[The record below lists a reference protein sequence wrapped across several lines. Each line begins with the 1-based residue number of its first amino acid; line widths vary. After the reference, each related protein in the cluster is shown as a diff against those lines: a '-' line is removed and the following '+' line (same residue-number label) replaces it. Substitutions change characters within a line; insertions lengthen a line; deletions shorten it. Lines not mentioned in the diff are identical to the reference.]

1 MGPDWEKLSG
11 EEGRDVTSGRFKRML
26 RVGALGASVGA
37 STALRKVSKGLR
49 SKSRGADKDDGL
61 FRSRQADK
69 VLKVLGEM
77 KGATMK
83 VGQILS
89 SDPDLIPP
97 EFVEKLTE
105 LQRDAPPMT
114 YRAVQEIIETA
125 FEAPLS
131 DIFETFDHKPVG
143 SASIGQ
149 VHRARLRSGEEV
161 AVKVQYPGICD
172 TLESDLRNLTSLLT
186 LARVVADRERVEA
199 YSHEVREALEQ
210 EMDYQGEA
218 ARLAHFHGVFA
229 HVPGV
234 TCPKPYPEW
243 TRKNV
248 LTMSFVQGA
257 KLDDALNSMQSGT
270 ERDTILQ
277 RWCELYSWML
287 HELHELHADPHPGNF
302 ILTPDNQLAVLD
314 FGCVKRCDPRAADGI
329 LDILDAFWQGDDA
342 RISAIYKA
350 LGFGREGCSD
360 SVFDPTLLRAY
371 HELCLAPFMHD
382 EPFDFGQWE
391 MRRAVQNF
399 MLENPAIIKLVPP
412 AEFLLMYRVLGGIKG
427 LLNKLDAKINVHRM
441 AVDLARRRGR
451 LSAEPVALERS

>member
-1 MGPDWEKLSG
+1 MGTDWEKLAG
-11 EEGRDVTSGRFKRML
+11 EQGRNVPSGRFKRLL

-37 STALRKVSKGLR
+37 STALRKVSQAVRPKGP
-49 SKSRGADKDDGL
+49 KDALEDGE
-61 FRSRQADK
+61 FRTRQAEK

-97 EFVEKLTE
+97 EFMDKLSE

-114 YRAVQEIIETA
+114 YMTVQGIIEEA
-125 FEAPLS
+125 FGLPLS
-131 DIFETFDHKPVG
+131 EVFDTFDPEPAG

-199 YSHEVREALEQ
+199 YSHEARVALEQ
-210 EMDYQGEA
+210 EMDYVGEA
-218 ARLAHFHGVFA
+218 RRLAHFHDIFA

-234 TCPKPYPEW
+234 TCPKPFEEW
-243 TRKNV
+243 TRPNV
-248 LTMSFVQGA
+248 LTMSFIRGA
-257 KLDDALNSMQSGT
+257 KLDEALNTMADGE
-270 ERDTILQ
+270 ERDAILM

-302 ILTPDNQLAVLD
+302 ILTSDNQLAVLD

-329 LDILDAFWQGDDA
+329 LDILDACWQGDDA
-342 RISAIYKA
+342 RAANLYKE
-350 LGFGREGCSD
+350 LGFGREGCDD
-360 SVFDPTLLRAY
+360 SVFDPGMLRAY
-371 HELCLAPFMHD
+371 HELCLAPFLHD
-382 EPFDFGQWE
+382 APFAFGKWE
-391 MRRAVQNF
+391 MRRSAQEF
-399 MLENPAIIKLVPP
+399 MLENPAILKLVPP
-412 AEFLLMYRVLGGIKG
+412 AEFLMMFRVLGGIKG
-427 LLNKLDAKINVHRM
+427 LLNKLDARINVHQM
-441 AVDLARRRGR
+441 AVALAARRGR
-451 LSAEPVALERS
+451 LTAPLTSEESV

>member
-11 EEGRDVTSGRFKRML
+11 EKGRDVPSGRLKRML

-37 STALRKVSKGLR
+37 STALRKVGRVVR
-49 SKSRGADKDDGL
+49 SGGDNEAQADGA

-114 YRAVQEIIETA
+114 YRTVLQIIEAA
-125 FEAPLS
+125 FEAPLN
-131 DIFETFDHKPVG
+131 DVFQTFDPNPVG

-199 YSHEVREALEQ
+199 YSHEVRAALEQ
-210 EMDYQGEA
+210 EMDYIGEA
-218 ARLAHFHGVFA
+218 QRLAHFHGIFS
-229 HVPGV
+229 HLDGV

-248 LTMSFVQGA
+248 LTMSFIHGA
-257 KLDDALNSMQSGT
+257 KLDDALDAIESGA
-270 ERDTILQ
+270 ERNAILT
-277 RWCELYSWML
+277 RWCELYAWML

-302 ILTPDNQLAVLD
+302 ILTEDNQLAVLD

-329 LDILDAFWQGDDA
+329 LDILDACWQGDDA
-342 RISAIYKA
+342 RVTSIYKG
-350 LGFGREGCSD
+350 LGFGRAECD
-360 SVFDPTLLRAY
+360 ESVFDPTLLRAY
-371 HELCLAPFMHD
+371 HEICLAPFLRD
-382 EPFDFGQWE
+382 EPFGFGQWE
-391 MRRAVQNF
+391 MRRAMQSF
-399 MLENPAIIKLVPP
+399 MLDNPSVLKLVPP

-427 LLNKLDAKINVHRM
+427 LLNKLDAQINVHRM

-451 LSAEPVALERS
+451 LTAELPPQESP

>member
-11 EEGRDVTSGRFKRML
+11 EEGRDVTSGRFKRLL

-37 STALRKVSKGLR
+37 STALRKVSKAVRPGR
-49 SKSRGADKDDGL
+49 READSADGV
-61 FRSRQADK
+61 FRSRQAEK

-114 YRAVQEIIETA
+114 YRTVQEIIEAA
-125 FEAPLS
+125 FDTPLS
-131 DIFETFDHKPVG
+131 DIFETFEPKPVG

-149 VHRARLRSGEEV
+149 VHHARLRTGEEV

-199 YSHEVREALEQ
+199 YNHEVRAALEQ
-210 EMDYQGEA
+210 EMDYEGEA
-218 ARLAHFHGVFA
+218 SRLAHFHSVFS
-229 HVPGV
+229 HLPGV

-243 TRKNV
+243 TKKNV
-248 LTMSFVQGA
+248 LTMSFVHGA
-257 KLDDALNSMQSGT
+257 KLDDALEAM
-270 ERDTILQ
+270 ERGPGRDVILT

-302 ILTPDNQLAVLD
+302 ILTADNQLAVLD

-329 LDILDAFWQGDDA
+329 LDILDACWQGDDA
-342 RISAIYKA
+342 RITTIYKQ
-350 LGFGREGCSD
+350 LGFGRTGCD
-360 SVFDPTLLRAY
+360 ESVFDPTLLRAY
-371 HELCLAPFMHD
+371 HELCLAPFMRD

-391 MRRAVQNF
+391 MRRAMQGF
-399 MLENPAIIKLVPP
+399 MLENPAVIKLVPP
-412 AEFLLMYRVLGGIKG
+412 AEFLLMFRVLGGIKG
-427 LLNKLDAKINVHRM
+427 LLNKLDARINVHRM

-451 LSAEPVALERS
+451 LSAEPFASERP